1 MGDTEITFPAEIIK
15 VQTMVDYGI
24 RLTLDL
30 PENCVMQAAQLMEC
44 KRAQGVQL
52 QVTIKVGEVEDEIA
66 RLIRNDR

>member
-44 KRAQGVQL
+44 LRAGATLNVKA
-52 QVTIKVGEVEDEIA
+52 KVVIA
-66 RLIRNDR
+66 KIERLSE